1 MSRTPQ
7 KRPFRKSFFANL
19 LLIFL
24 LCIGLYWLF
33 FASLG
38 WITGH
43 GKEKTVP
50 QLVGKSWQEAQK
62 LLNTQG
68 FEVDVDSAYDPNQKV
83 QTVMQQQPDSGMTV
97 KEGRTIFLI
106 INKVSP
112 PQTPMPNLINLS
124 FRSADLLLR
133 SSKLVLG
140 DTLYKPDIAVGSV
153 LAQQWSNGQ
162 DIKPGTMIP
171 QGSVINLVIGDG
183 LGDKEIP
190 VPDVT
195 GMNYL
200 EAIAILSVNNLQYTV
215 IFDGPITDTTTA
227 VVSGQMPAITESETV
242 RLMEGDFVDLRV
254 RQTLALSADGK

>member
-1 MSRTPQ
+1 M
-7 KRPFRKSFFANL
+7 ANL
-19 LLIFL
+19 LWVAL

-38 WITGH
+38 WVTRH

-50 QLVGKSWQEAQK
+50 QLVGKNWQEAGK
-62 LLNTQG
+62 LLKSQG
-68 FEVDVDSAYDPNQKV
+68 FEVDLDSAYNPELPPQM
-83 QTVMQQQPDSGMTV
+83 VMQQQPDSGMTV

-124 FRSADLLLR
+124 FRSAELLLK
-133 SSKLVLG
+133 SNKLVLG
-140 DTLYKPDIAVGSV
+140 DTIYKPDIAVGSV
-153 LAQQWSNGQ
+153 LAQQWSNGEQ
-162 DIKPGTMIP
+162 IKPGTMIP
-171 QGSVINLVIGDG
+171 QGTVINLVIGDG

-200 EAIAILSVNNLQYTV
+200 EAIAILGVNNLQYTV
-215 IFDGPITDTTTA
+215 IFDGPISDTTTA
-227 VVSGQMPAITESETV
+227 VVSGQMPEAIEGGGVS
-242 RLMEGDFVDLRV
+242 LMEGDFVDLRV
-254 RQTLALSADGK
+254 KQTMPE